1 MRILMPKDHSYVVNI
16 LEEWNGWFRIDNNIK
31 VVDAIVEL
39 TEDLYCDGEMPTL
52 WIHSSLLRCITR
64 VDVELLKELSL
75 SAPVSIRISDD
86 IIVNPIAMK
95 GQWIRIKHTDEDSNK
110 TFMGWVKASSLCG
123 DPLSLCMGME

>member
-1 MRILMPKDHSYVVNI
+1 MRILMPNEHSYMVSI
-16 LEEWNGWFRIDNNIK
+16 LEEWNGWFRIDNPIQ
-31 VVDAIVEL
+31 VLDTE
-39 TEDLYCDGEMPTL
+39 EDLYCDGEMLTL
-52 WIHSSLLRCITR
+52 WIHSSLLGCTTR
-64 VDVELLKELSL
+64 VDVQLLKEPSL